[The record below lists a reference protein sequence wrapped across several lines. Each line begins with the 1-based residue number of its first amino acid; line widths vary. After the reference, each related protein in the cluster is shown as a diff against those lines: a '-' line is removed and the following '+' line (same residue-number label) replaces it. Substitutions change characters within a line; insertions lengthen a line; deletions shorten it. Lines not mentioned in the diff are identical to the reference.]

1 MRSIERL
8 MAGDYGEWK
17 REAALALL
25 EIASADAARLHAKQ
39 CVVGADLRDPK
50 VRLLEPAGP
59 GLVDRS
65 RLLSHRSSP
74 ASREPPVPGH
84 ASTGWTTF
92 PIRFIVSNRSQRRPA
107 SGDLMNPTNRDGIFD
122 GLCVMDVDTHIS
134 EPHDL
139 WTENAPVSVRDRLPR
154 VKEIDGAKHWIVDG
168 DINLGTATPVS
179 VVHHDGNK
187 SNGIEFFNWSMEE
200 VHAASYDMEARVR
213 LMDDLGLRGIV
224 MFSDPH
230 SVGLPDL
237 CDPAWHSFSDVCG

>member
-1 MRSIERL
+1 
-8 MAGDYGEWK
+8 
-17 REAALALL
+17 
-25 EIASADAARLHAKQ
+25 
-39 CVVGADLRDPK
+39 
-50 VRLLEPAGP
+50 
-59 GLVDRS
+59 
-65 RLLSHRSSP
+65 
-74 ASREPPVPGH
+74 
-84 ASTGWTTF
+84 
-92 PIRFIVSNRSQRRPA
+92 
-107 SGDLMNPTNRDGIFD
+107 MNPTNRDGIFD

-168 DINLGTATPVS
+168 DINLGAATPAS
-179 VVHHDGNK
+179 VVRHDGNK